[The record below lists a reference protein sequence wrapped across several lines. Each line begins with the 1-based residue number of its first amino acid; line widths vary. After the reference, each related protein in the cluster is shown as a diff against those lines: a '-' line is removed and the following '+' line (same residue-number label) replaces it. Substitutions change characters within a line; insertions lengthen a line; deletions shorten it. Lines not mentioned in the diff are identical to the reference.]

1 MRKIIAVFDGLKFSA
16 SATSYAV
23 DIAKQSGANL
33 IGISLEDFIYRSFKF
48 YDIVDEGKGVS
59 DIKMKRL
66 TEKDKKTRKMSVIK
80 FGAACE
86 DGGINYSIHHD
97 KSVAIQELLHE
108 SIYAD
113 MIIIDRAETLT
124 KYAEDLPTRFIR
136 DLLTDV
142 ECPVLL
148 VPNEYKPIQ
157 KISLLYDGEPASVYA
172 IKMLSYIL
180 ESFKNLPIE
189 VITVKNPKQIL
200 NVPDNR
206 IMREFMKSHF
216 SEVVYTVLKGLPE
229 EEITKH
235 LKKNKLNSLVILG
248 AYRRSRVSRW
258 FRESMADVLMKQL
271 KLPLFVAHNKA

>member
-16 SATSYAV
+16 ATASYAI
-23 DIAKQSGANL
+23 DIAKQSGADL
-33 IGISLEDFIYRSFKF
+33 IGISLEDFTYRSFKF

-86 DGGINYSIHHD
+86 DAGINYSIHHD
-97 KSVAIQELLHE
+97 TSVAIQELLHE

-113 MIIIDRAETLT
+113 MIIIDSAETLT

-157 KISLLYDGEPASVYA
+157 KISLLYDGEPTSVYA

-180 ESFKNLPIE
+180 GSFKNLPIE

-235 LKKNKLNSLVILG
+235 LKKNKQNSLVVLG